1 MRPLNEFLNE
11 GQLTVVDER
20 TYGKKGIIIMI
31 DDGTNKVSAIFK
43 DKKNADKYNRN
54 KSEDIDTLYKLA
66 KETKFP
72 NTID

>member
-1 MRPLNEFLNE
+1 MKNLNEFLNE

-31 DDGTNKVSAIFK
+31 DDGTSKVSAIFK
-43 DKKNADKYNRN
+43 DKKNAEKYNRN

>member
-1 MRPLNEFLNE
+1 MKHLNEFLNE

-31 DDGTNKVSAIFK
+31 DDGTSKVSAIFK
-43 DKKNADKYNRN
+43 DKKNAEKYNRN
-54 KSEDIDTLYKLA
+54 KSEDVDTLYKLA